1 MALFFIF
8 KLNKILIKLTLKEL
22 KTLPEMLEQ
31 LHLIQQ
37 LYPDYTIEIY
47 ADLLEEMLPNN
58 YKQVVVYENE
68 QSVGLSG
75 FWVGTKLW
83 CGKYLELDNVIVHPN
98 HRSKG
103 VGKLLTEYLNKKA
116 VEIGCKVVALDAY
129 TNNFPA
135 HKFYYNHGFV
145 PKGFHFVKFLEE
157 KQ

>member
-1 MALFFIF
+1 ML
-8 KLNKILIKLTLKEL
+8 KIIEL
-22 KTLPEMLEQ
+22 ETKAEMLEQ
-31 LHLIQQ
+31 LPLIQH
-37 LYPDYTIEIY
+37 LYPDFTIQIY
-47 ADLLEEMLPNN
+47 ADLLDEMLPNN
-58 YKQVVVYENE
+58 YKQVIILEDDK
-68 QSVGLSG
+68 SIGLSG

-103 VGKLLTEYLNKKA
+103 VGKLLTEHLNQKA
-116 VEIGCKVVALDAY
+116 VEIGCKVAALDAY

-157 KQ
+157 K

>member
-1 MALFFIF
+1 M
-8 KLNKILIKLTLKEL
+8 TLKEL

-98 HRSKG
+98 HRSRG

-157 KQ
+157 